1 MGVTTQVANCSQKGI
16 ALEDHAMNLPLL
28 IASLASDI
36 WSTHINKVEN
46 TGTEDVHAENI
57 GALDSTSQLD
67 CNCMTSKDSEL
78 HHH

>member
-1 MGVTTQVANCSQKGI
+1 
-16 ALEDHAMNLPLL
+16 MNPPLL

-36 WSTHINKVEN
+36 CTHINKVEN

-57 GALDSTSQLD
+57 GALDSTSQSD